1 MHRRQFSGFE
11 GVSVSKG
18 CRLKRATIGVSHSKR
33 AGKHSPRPANSK
45 STRWPLDPLLLS
57 PFRNNNPS
65 SPSTR
70 FISLHRK
77 TTFDF
82 IHEDSKLI
90 RFPRVPFL
98 FCDISFRKF
107 RSIFNRKGKGRRQIR
122 SGASSSR
129 IYSVI
134 FKIK

>member
-98 FCDISFRKF
+98 FCDILRI
-107 RSIFNRKGKGRRQIR
+107 SIYFQSKREGKTAKSIWCVFL
-122 SGASSSR
+122 AN
-129 IYSVI
+129 I
-134 FKIK
+134 FGDF